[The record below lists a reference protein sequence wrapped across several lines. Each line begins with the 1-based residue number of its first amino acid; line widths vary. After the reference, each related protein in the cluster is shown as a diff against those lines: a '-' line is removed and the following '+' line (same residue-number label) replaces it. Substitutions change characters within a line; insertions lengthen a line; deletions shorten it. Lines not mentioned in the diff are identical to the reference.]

1 MTNQLTKDEIKP
13 GDHITIA
20 GTVKH
25 VDAFCTMSIVTKS
38 GFVINANPQ
47 DIQTHRP
54 MKEREQRNERSIVF
68 VKN

>member
-1 MTNQLTKDEIKP
+1 MTNQLTNQLTKDEIKP
-13 GDHITIA
+13 GDHVTVA

-25 VDAFCTMSIVTKS
+25 VDALGTMSIVTKS

-54 MKEREQRNERSIVF
+54 MEEEHDIKESI
-68 VKN
+68 